1 MTDTPPHILDGFEIP
16 LILDRE
22 AARLFDVETRVINQQ
37 VTRHKDRFTAD
48 FVRRLSPEE
57 TETVRSQLVTSRP
70 DLTHRLR
77 TPNAFTE
84 EGVILL
90 ATVLNSDTAIRAT
103 KQVIR
108 TFVEVSRLSRPGQN
122 HLPVPVETRTDLVAD
137 RSAFRQG
144 LEARMKRLADIGLT
158 KGEQEAALGEALMF
172 KEESLNAL
180 HSWLKGKSLDN
191 AERVARTQRELA
203 EAERA
208 RAEAAKLHAETRD
221 RERLAMIRELLL
233 TMDLERARA
242 EDDYAPFEQTLRD
255 LLK

>member
-1 MTDTPPHILDGFEIP
+1 MTDMPPCILDGFDLP

-37 VTRHKDRFTAD
+37 VARHKERFTAE
-48 FVRRLSPEE
+48 FVRRLTAEE

-70 DLTHRLR
+70 DLTLRLR

-90 ATVLNSDTAIRAT
+90 TTVLNSDTAIRAT

-108 TFVEVSRLSRPGQN
+108 TFVEVSRLSRDGQN
-122 HLPVPVETRTDLVAD
+122 QLPVPVETGTDLIAD
-137 RSAFRQG
+137 RSAFRQT
-144 LEARMKRLADIGLT
+144 LETTMKRLADIGLT
-158 KGEQEAALGEALMF
+158 QSEQDAAMSEALQF
-172 KEESLNAL
+172 KEESLNAM
-180 HSWLKGKSLDN
+180 HSWLKGKSLEN

-233 TMDLERARA
+233 TLELERAKA
-242 EDDYAPFEQTLRD
+242 DGDYAPFEQTLRD

>member
-1 MTDTPPHILDGFEIP
+1 MTDTPPCILDGFDVP

-37 VTRHKDRFTAD
+37 VSRHQARFTAE
-48 FVRRLSPEE
+48 FVRRLSAEE

-108 TFVEVSRLSRPGQN
+108 TFVEVSRLSRDGQN
-122 HLPVPVETRTDLVAD
+122 TLPVPAQTTDLIDD

-144 LEARMKRLADIGLT
+144 LETRMKRLADIGLT
-158 KGEQEAALGEALMF
+158 QGEQEAALGEALQF

-208 RAEAAKLHAETRD
+208 RAEAAKFHAETRD

-233 TMDLERARA
+233 TLDLERARA
-242 EDDYAPFEQTLRD
+242 EGDYAPFEQTLRD